1 MDSALTV
8 QGRVI
13 FALMMH
19 QVHTMYAESRLGY
32 LWALFNV
39 SFSIGIF
46 WIMRTLS
53 GFRPPHGMPLVL
65 FLLFGFGVY
74 EMFRSTVKT
83 CMKVKSGKML
93 VFPQIKKLDIFLAS
107 TIVLWATEI
116 VAGAVI
122 MLISVGFGVEV
133 HVSSWGGLFFTLL
146 ITPVLG
152 FGMGTLLDSLSLL
165 YPSLDKIVPLVLRVG
180 LFLSGVFY
188 SVAGFPS
195 SVMRYLWYNPLLQI
209 IEIGRSSMSLGYDA
223 MDYSYTYILFVAG
236 TILSLGLLME
246 RYVRKEKGERR

>member
-32 LWALFNV
+32 LWALFDV
-39 SFSIGIF
+39 GWRIVVF
-46 WIMRTLS
+46 WIMRTAM

-65 FLLFGFGVY
+65 FLLFGFGVFQV
-74 EMFRSTVKT
+74 FRSTITK
-83 CMKVKSGKML
+83 CMHVKSGKMM
-93 VFPQIKKLDIFLAS
+93 VFPQIKKLDIFLAA

-122 MLISVGFGVEV
+122 MFIGVGMGVEV

-146 ITPVLG
+146 IIPVLG
-152 FGMGTLLDSLSLL
+152 FGMGTLLESLSLL
-165 YPSLDKIVPLVLRVG
+165 YPSLDRIVPLMLRLG
-180 LFLSGVFY
+180 MILSGVFY

-195 SVMRYLWYNPLLQI
+195 SAMRYLWYNPILQI

-223 MDYSYTYILFVAG
+223 MDYSYTYILCVTGAC
-236 TILSLGLLME
+236 LSLGLLME
-246 RYVRKEKGERR
+246 RYVRRKHR

>member
-19 QVHTMYAESRLGY
+19 QVHTMHAESKLGY
-32 LWALFNV
+32 LWELFDV
-39 SFSIGIF
+39 GWRIAIF
-46 WIMRTLS
+46 WIMRTIM

-74 EMFRSTVKT
+74 QAFRSTVTK
-83 CMKVKSGKML
+83 CMHVKSGKML
-93 VFPQIKKLDIFLAS
+93 VFPQIQKLDIFLAT

-116 VAGAVI
+116 VAGAI
-122 MLISVGFGVEV
+122 ILLIGVGFGVEV
-133 HVSSWGGLFFTLL
+133 HVSNWGGLFFTLL
-146 ITPVLG
+146 IIPVFG
-152 FGMGTLLDSLSLL
+152 FGMGTLVESLSLL
-165 YPSLDKIVPLVLRVG
+165 YPSLDRIVPIILRVG

-195 SVMRYLWYNPLLQI
+195 SVMRYLWYNPILQI

-223 MDYSYTYILFVAG
+223 MDYSYVYILCVAG
-236 TILSLGLLME
+236 AVLSLGLLME
-246 RYVRKEKGERR
+246 RYVRKGKGVRR